1 MIAAS
6 TWRATGNNQCKA
18 GWLMLKI
25 ETNPSASATV
35 KPVLHK
41 VQAYILLFRGRKTMS
56 KHLLG
61 PDRVL
66 HEGAGY
72 RSKYTARIQKPPVG
86 SRENPSNPKQEGV
99 DAVYIPDTA
108 KWCSKK

>member
-1 MIAAS
+1 MLL
-6 TWRATGNNQCKA
+6 RVVVDA
-18 GWLMLKI
+18 GIPLFSCG
-25 ETNPSASATV
+25 ENV
-35 KPVLHK
+35 KRYRSIFCHK
-41 VQAYILLFRGRKTMS
+41 CNKESQMS

-61 PDRVL
+61 SDRIL

-72 RSKYTARIQKPPVG
+72 RNKYALKSQKPPVG

>member
-1 MIAAS
+1 
-6 TWRATGNNQCKA
+6 
-18 GWLMLKI
+18 
-25 ETNPSASATV
+25 
-35 KPVLHK
+35 
-41 VQAYILLFRGRKTMS
+41 MS

-72 RSKYTARIQKPPVG
+72 RNKYTLKSPKPPVG
-86 SRENPSNPKQEGV
+86 RRENPSNSKQEGV

>member
-1 MIAAS
+1 MLLRVVID
-6 TWRATGNNQCKA
+6 A
-18 GWLMLKI
+18 GIPLFSCGENVKRY
-25 ETNPSASATV
+25 NPIFC
-35 KPVLHK
+35 HK
-41 VQAYILLFRGRKTMS
+41 YNKESQMS

-61 PDRVL
+61 SDRIL

-72 RSKYTARIQKPPVG
+72 RNKYALKSQKPPVG
-86 SRENPSNPKQEGV
+86 SRENPSNQKQEGV

>member
-1 MIAAS
+1 MLL
-6 TWRATGNNQCKA
+6 RVVVDA
-18 GWLMLKI
+18 GIPLFSCG
-25 ETNPSASATV
+25 ENV
-35 KPVLHK
+35 KRYKPIFCHK
-41 VQAYILLFRGRKTMS
+41 CNKESQMS

-61 PDRVL
+61 SDRIL

-72 RSKYTARIQKPPVG
+72 RNKYALKSQKPPVG

>member
-1 MIAAS
+1 
-6 TWRATGNNQCKA
+6 
-18 GWLMLKI
+18 MLKI

-41 VQAYILLFRGRKTMS
+41 VQAYILLYRGRKTMS

-61 PDRVL
+61 SDRIL

-72 RSKYTARIQKPPVG
+72 RNKYALKNQKPPIG
-86 SRENPSNPKQEGV
+86 SRENPSNPKQEGT
-99 DAVYIPDTA
+99 DAIFVPTTA
-108 KWCSKK
+108 KWVK